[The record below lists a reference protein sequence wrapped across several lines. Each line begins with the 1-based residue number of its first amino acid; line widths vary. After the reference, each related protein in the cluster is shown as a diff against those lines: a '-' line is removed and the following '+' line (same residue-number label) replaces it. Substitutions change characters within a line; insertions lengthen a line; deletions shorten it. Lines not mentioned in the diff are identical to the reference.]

1 MGKII
6 GIDLGTTNSVMA
18 VMEGGTPQIIVNA
31 EGGHTTPSVVAW
43 KNGDRM
49 VGKVA
54 LNQQTMNVDN
64 TIHSVKR
71 LIGRRYDEM
80 PHEDLDALM
89 YRVERGADGRPS
101 IKLDPKEARR
111 DSVSPEEVS
120 AAVLS
125 KLKADAEMLLGEE
138 VTDAVVTVPA
148 YFGDAQRQATQ
159 AAAQIAGLNVRRIIN
174 EPTAAA
180 LAYGIDRVR
189 NRQPGMTDSDRV
201 VLVFDLGG
209 GTLDVS
215 ILIMS
220 GELIRV
226 ISTAGDNH
234 LGGDDIDEML
244 ANFLCDEFEEEHG
257 IDLREDP
264 STYARIR
271 EASRSAKEDLSSTIQ
286 ATINLPF
293 ISAIGSSPV
302 HLNRTL
308 MRSEFERLISDF
320 VEKCKEPISKAIA
333 SSRVKLSVHDLTDV
347 ILVGGSTRIPLVQ
360 SMVSTFC
367 GLEPQRTV
375 NPDEVVAMGAAIET
389 TMVSDSTDS
398 IVPSVVLSDV
408 NSISLGVRLA
418 DNTVDILIPKNT
430 ALPVSRTSRHYTNA
444 TDNQTSINL
453 VIIQGEDTKDASS
466 PKNSVLGR
474 ATISGFA
481 PMPADTAD
489 VTVTMTC
496 DVNGMIE
503 VTGRDEI
510 TGKGVM
516 ARINATGR
524 LSRDDIE
531 SLQLEERAEKRA
543 EQKVEVPTEKKE
555 RKAIWRGFPR
565 RQ

>member
-18 VMEGGTPQIIVNA
+18 AMEGGNPQIIVNS
-31 EGGHTTPSVVAW
+31 EGDRTTPSVVAW
-43 KNGDRM
+43 RDGERT
-49 VGKVA
+49 VGRFA
-54 LNQQTMNVDN
+54 LNQQVSNVDN
-64 TIHSVKR
+64 TVHSVKR
-71 LIGRRYDEM
+71 LIGRRYDEI
-80 PHEDLDALM
+80 PHDDLDTLM
-89 YRVERGADGRPS
+89 YRVTRGRDGRPS
-101 IKLDPKEARR
+101 IQLDPKEARR
-111 DSVSPEEVS
+111 ASVIPEEVS
-120 AAVLS
+120 AAIIS
-125 KLKADAEMLLGEE
+125 KLKADAELFLGGE
-138 VTDAVVTVPA
+138 VTDAVITVPA

-159 AAAQIAGLNVRRIIN
+159 AACQIAGLNVRRIIN

-180 LAYGIDRVR
+180 LAYGIDRLR
-189 NRQPGMTDSDRV
+189 GREDAGGDRV

-234 LGGDDIDEML
+234 LGGDDIDDLL
-244 ANFLCDEFEEEHG
+244 ANFLCDEFEAEHG
-257 IDLREDP
+257 LDLRDNP
-264 STYARIR
+264 ATYAHIR
-271 EASRSAKEDLSSTIQ
+271 EAARGAKEALSSTMQ
-286 ATINLPF
+286 ATVNLPF
-293 ISAIGSSPV
+293 IAILGSHPI
-302 HLNRTL
+302 HMNRTI
-308 MRSEFERLISDF
+308 MRSEFERLIADF
-320 VEKCKEPISKAIA
+320 AERCKGPIQKAIE
-333 SSRVKLSVHDLTDV
+333 SSRVKLSVNDLTDV
-347 ILVGGSTRIPLVQ
+347 LLVGGSTRIPLVQ
-360 SMVSTFC
+360 KVVSEFC

-375 NPDEVVAMGAAIET
+375 NPDEVVAMGAAIQA
-389 TMVSDSTDS
+389 TMLDDNADS
-398 IVPSVVLSDV
+398 IMPSVVLSDV

-444 TDNQTSINL
+444 TDGQTAINL

-524 LSRDDIE
+524 LSKDDIE
-531 SLQLEERAEKRA
+531 HMQQEERVGHVVGTR
-543 EQKVEVPTEKKE
+543 
-555 RKAIWRGFPR
+555 
-565 RQ
+565 

>member
-18 VMEGGTPQIIVNA
+18 VMEGGSPQIIVNS

-43 KNGDRM
+43 KGGDRM

-71 LIGRRYDEM
+71 LIGRRYDEI
-80 PHEDLDALM
+80 PHEDLDSLM
-89 YRVERGADGRPS
+89 YRVERSSDGRPS
-101 IKLDPKEARR
+101 IKLDRSEARR
-111 DSVSPEEVS
+111 AQVSPEEVS
-120 AAVLS
+120 AAVIG
-125 KLKADAEMLLGEE
+125 KLKADAELFLGAE

-159 AAAQIAGLNVRRIIN
+159 AACQIAGLNVRRIIN

-180 LAYGIDRVR
+180 LAYGIDKARR
-189 NRQPGMTDSDRV
+189 RQPGTTDSDRV

-234 LGGDDIDEML
+234 LGGDDIDEIL
-244 ANFLCDEFEEEHG
+244 AGFLCDEFEQEHG
-257 IDLREDP
+257 IDLRDDP
-264 STYARIR
+264 STYARVR
-271 EASRSAKEDLSSTIQ
+271 EAARAAKEDLSSTMQ
-286 ATINLPF
+286 ATVNLPF
-293 ISAIGSSPV
+293 IAAIGASPV
-302 HLNRTL
+302 HMNRTI
-308 MRSEFERLISDF
+308 MRSEFERLIGQF
-320 VEKCKEPISKAIA
+320 VERCKRPIVKAIE
-333 SSRVKLSVHDLTDV
+333 SSRVKLSLRDLTDV
-347 ILVGGSTRIPLVQ
+347 LLVGGSTRIPMIQ
-360 SMVSTFC
+360 GMVSTFC
-367 GLEPQRTV
+367 GIDPQRTV
-375 NPDEVVAMGAAIET
+375 NPDEVVAMGAAIEAT
-389 TMVSDSTDS
+389 ILDDSSDS
-398 IVPSVVLSDV
+398 IMPGVVLSDV

-430 ALPVSRTSRHYTNA
+430 ALPASRTSRHYTNA
-444 TDNQTSINL
+444 TDNQTAINL
-453 VIIQGEDTKDASS
+453 VIIQGEDTDDASS

-503 VTGRDEI
+503 IAGRDEI
-510 TGKGVM
+510 TGKGVI
-516 ARINATGR
+516 ARINSTGR
-524 LSRDDIE
+524 LSRSDIE
-531 SLQLEERAEKRA
+531 TMQQEERVSK
-543 EQKVEVPTEKKE
+543 TE
-555 RKAIWRGFPR
+555 R
-565 RQ
+565 R

>member
-18 VMEGGTPQIIVNA
+18 IMEGGSPQIIVNS

-71 LIGRRYDEM
+71 LIGRRYDEI
-80 PHEDLDALM
+80 PHEDLDSLM
-89 YRVERGADGRPS
+89 YRVERSKDGRPA
-101 IKLDPKEARR
+101 IKLDAKEARR
-111 DSVSPEEVS
+111 ASVTPEEVS
-120 AAVLS
+120 AAIIS
-125 KLKADAEMLLGEE
+125 KLKTDAELFLGEE
-138 VTDAVVTVPA
+138 VTDAVITVPA
-148 YFGDAQRQATQ
+148 YFGDSQRQATQ
-159 AAAQIAGLNVRRIIN
+159 AACQIAGLNVRRIIN

-189 NRQPGMTDSDRV
+189 NQQPGTTDTDRV

-234 LGGDDIDEML
+234 LGGDDVDEIL
-244 ANFLCDEFEEEHG
+244 ADFLCEEFERDHG
-257 IDLREDP
+257 IDLRDDP

-271 EASRSAKEDLSSTIQ
+271 EAAREAKEDLSSTMQ

-293 ISAIGSSPV
+293 ISAIGTSPV
-302 HLNRTL
+302 HMNRTV
-308 MRSEFERLISDF
+308 MRSEFERLIGKF
-320 VEKCKEPISKAIA
+320 VERCKEPISKAIA
-333 SSRVKLSVHDLTDV
+333 ASRVKLSVHDLTDV

-360 SMVSTFC
+360 NMVSSFC
-367 GLEPQRTV
+367 GIEPQRTV
-375 NPDEVVAMGAAIET
+375 NPDEVVAMGAAIEA
-389 TMVSDSTDS
+389 TMLSDTSDS
-398 IVPSVVLSDV
+398 IMPSVVLSDV

-430 ALPVSRTSRHYTNA
+430 ALPVSKTSRHYTNA

-453 VIIQGEDTKDASS
+453 VIIQGEDTRDASS

-516 ARINATGR
+516 ARINSTGR
-524 LSRDDIE
+524 LSRNDIAAM
-531 SLQLEERAEKRA
+531 QQEERVGR
-543 EQKVEVPTEKKE
+543 KVG
-555 RKAIWRGFPR
+555 RK
-565 RQ
+565 